1 MVNYHETL
9 IQALNAILPTH
20 YEMNLTSKT
29 TTPCISYMETN
40 NYDAATGN
48 TVGFS
53 RVSYQIKVWGRD
65 LPTLQNYASQIDKS
79 LHSLGFRRVSS
90 REMYDNNSTMKQKVM
105 TYEALFYENY

>member
-9 IQALNAILPTH
+9 YNALNAILPTH
-20 YEMNLTSKT
+20 YEMNLTSNT

-53 RVSYQIKVWGRD
+53 RVSYQIKVWGREM
-65 LPTLQNYASQIDKS
+65 LTLQNYAAEIDKA
-79 LHSLGFRRVSS
+79 LRTLGWKRVSS
-90 REMYDNNSTMKQKVM
+90 RELYDRESTMKQKIM

>member
-9 IQALNAILPTH
+9 VNALKAILPTH

-53 RVSYQIKVWGRD
+53 RVSYQIKVWGKE
-65 LPTLQNYASQIDKS
+65 LSTLQTYSAAIDKT
-79 LHSLGFRRVSS
+79 LHSLGWRRVSS
-90 REMYDNNSTMKQKVM
+90 RELYDNESTMKQKIM